1 MTDIS
6 CALVSALAS
15 FAVTCAVTPFI
26 GKLAK
31 RFGIVAVPGG
41 RRHHLHTTPLLGGVG
56 MFSGVFLSVLG
67 FVLYFNATG
76 KHPISSL
83 YVRQITG
90 VLAGG
95 ALVAAAGVLDDKYE
109 LSGKVQ
115 LAVMI
120 AAGFV
125 LSLFNVTV
133 GYISTPWIKDASLM
147 ALPAVVGIL
156 TTVIWTVM
164 VTKAVDCIDGMDGL
178 CAGFSFITSATFT
191 LMALCKAG
199 SLNTFVIPLSASVA
213 GASLGFLVYNFPPAK
228 LFMGTVGSQFLGFML
243 ASISVMG
250 AYKVTIFG
258 ILAPILVLGIPVFD
272 TTYVV
277 LKRVSEKKNIGEA
290 DRNHIHHRLSDHGNS
305 VKKVLLIIYLLTLVL
320 CAVAFYLYVKG

>member
-1 MTDIS
+1 MSNTAY
-6 CALVSALAS
+6 ALAAALAS
-15 FAVTCAVTPFI
+15 FVVTCIVTPFV
-26 GKLAK
+26 GKWAGK
-31 RFGIVAVPGG
+31 HGVVAVPGG
-41 RRHHLHTTPLLGGVG
+41 RRHHEHTTPLLGGVG
-56 MFSGVFLSVLG
+56 MFAGITLSVLG
-67 FVLYFNATG
+67 FICYFNLTG
-76 KHPISSL
+76 MHPASSL

-95 ALVAAAGVLDDKYE
+95 AVVAISGILDDKYE

-120 AAGFV
+120 VAGLL
-125 LSLFNVTV
+125 LSAFNVTV
-133 GYISTPWIKDASLM
+133 GYVSAPWLKHATLV
-147 ALPAVVGIL
+147 ALPAFVGIL

-178 CAGFSFITSATFT
+178 CAGFSFITSSTFT

-199 SLNTFVIPLSASVA
+199 SLNPFVIPLSASAA
-213 GASLGFLVYNFPPAK
+213 GASLGFLVFNFPPAK
-228 LFMGTVGSQFLGFML
+228 LFMGTVGSQYLGFIL
-243 ASISVMG
+243 ASISVIG

-277 LKRVSEKKNIGEA
+277 LKRVSEKKNIGQA
-290 DRNHIHHRLSDHGNS
+290 DRSHIHHRLSDHGNS

-320 CAVAFYLYVKG
+320 CAVAFYLYVNG